1 MFTYVYDDEDEDV
14 PYSVAWV
21 RSYLESNLVWL
32 FNAEFLAKISND
44 AELLSKIVKATEDHE
59 VFTCR

>member
-1 MFTYVYDDEDEDV
+1 MSTYAYDDEDEDV

-21 RSYLESNLVWL
+21 RSYLESNPVWL

-44 AELLSKIVKATEDHE
+44 AELLSKIVSY
-59 VFTCR
+59 